1 MATVTMIRLR
11 PLARWVLVR
20 PQDVMAETTKH
31 RLVQGVDFSKEK
43 PQTGVV
49 LATGPELQRSAW
61 NPMDPPCEPGDV
73 VLYGKFAG
81 TEVDLG
87 DGEALVLDVKDILA
101 VVEFVEGEVEDEPTY
116 SGNVGGPEP
125 SRIEVVAA

>member
-1 MATVTMIRLR
+1 METVTMIRLR

-20 PQDVMAETTKH
+20 PQAVISETTKTG
-31 RLVQGVDFSKEK
+31 LVKVDFSSEK

-49 LATGPELQRSAW
+49 LVMGPDLQRSAW
-61 NPMDPPCEPGDV
+61 NPIDPPFEPGDV

-101 VVEFVEGEVEDEPTY
+101 VVEFVEGEVEDEPATE
-116 SGNVGGPEP
+116 PEP
-125 SRIEVVAA
+125 SGSRIEVVAA

>member
-20 PQDVMAETTKH
+20 PQAVLSETTKTG
-31 RLVQGVDFSKEK
+31 LLKVDFSSEK

-49 LATGPELQRSAW
+49 LAVGPELARSEW
-61 NPMDPPCEPGDV
+61 NPMDPPVEPGDV

-87 DGEALVLDVKDILA
+87 DGDALVLDVKDILA
-101 VVEFVEGEVEDEPTY
+101 VVEFVEAEVEDEPA
-116 SGNVGGPEP
+116 NEP
-125 SRIEVVAA
+125 QPSDSLIEVVAA